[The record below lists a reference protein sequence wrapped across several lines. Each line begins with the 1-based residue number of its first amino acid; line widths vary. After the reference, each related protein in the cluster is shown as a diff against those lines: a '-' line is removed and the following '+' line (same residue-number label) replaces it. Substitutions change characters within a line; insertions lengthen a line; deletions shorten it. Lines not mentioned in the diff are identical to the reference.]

1 MRAEPA
7 TLTPALSQREREGQ
21 TTCLLS
27 TEPSRKAL
35 TDPSGQVGI
44 KPYFLVSAHREEN
57 IDLPGRF
64 EKLGEVLNQLAARY
78 NWPVIVTTHPRT
90 RKRMEASGITFSPL
104 VQFHKPFGLSDY
116 LALQLSAQAVLSD
129 SGTVTEEASILN
141 LRALNLRDAHERP
154 EGMEEGTVIMTGLD
168 WPVVQAALDQIL
180 PPNAVNRKIVADY
193 DVDNVSDKVLCILL
207 SYIPYVR
214 RVVWR
219 EQ

>member
-1 MRAEPA
+1 
-7 TLTPALSQREREGQ
+7 
-21 TTCLLS
+21 
-27 TEPSRKAL
+27 
-35 TDPSGQVGI
+35 
-44 KPYFLVSAHREEN
+44 
-57 IDLPGRF
+57 
-64 EKLGEVLNQLAARY
+64 
-78 NWPVIVTTHPRT
+78 
-90 RKRMEASGITFSPL
+90 